1 MNLSRR
7 WLEAFLRRPLDAR
20 EVGERLAML
29 GAPADMIEPLRR
41 ELEAVVVGLVEEVR
55 PHPNAD
61 RLRITTVED
70 GSGTKKQV
78 VCGAPNVTA
87 GVKYPFARVG
97 VTLPGGITLD
107 ERKIRGELS
116 QGMLCSAKELG
127 LGQDGDG
134 ILALDVDAAP
144 GTPLTAAIP
153 VADDRIVIDVTPN
166 RPDLLG
172 HKGVARELAAS
183 FGIPFR
189 LPDYDKTQTIDVL
202 PPRRHDFGPTTVGG
216 VRVAVDDRLGCPRL
230 HVAVIKGVKV
240 RPSPAWMV
248 DRLMAAGMRSIN
260 NVVDATN
267 YVMLELN
274 QPMHAYDLATLN
286 GPFLWV
292 RRGQPDEK
300 IITLDGQ
307 ARTVDGDMMVIADE
321 KGAIGIA
328 GVMGGAATEVKD
340 STTDI
345 VLECAYF
352 ETKSIRRTKNRLGL
366 STEAS
371 YRFERGIDLWGQPD
385 AMRRCIEI
393 ILATAG
399 GQLVETPVDIWP
411 QPSNAPRVFLRHAR
425 LKQVLGIDLPVARVE
440 QCLTAIGC
448 TVLSKP
454 DDARMA
460 VDVPGWRPD
469 LTGEIDL
476 IEEVARIHG
485 YDQIPNELRPFR
497 VGELRDADIEVAADR
512 VRAGLAA
519 VGLVEVHSLP
529 FTAREDQWSV
539 EIQNPLAADAGYLR
553 RRLLPG
559 LVKQVEANWAV
570 QTGAVRLFEV
580 GTVFT
585 AAGPGQMPHEERH
598 VAAVVTGVRQPPH
611 WSDGANAPV
620 WDRWD
625 LRGLFEAAIA
635 LAHPDA
641 AVQVEEQGW
650 TAVTPDGQVIGR
662 ARQLDADAPPWAS
675 PVWGFELTL
684 DPAPRFPV
692 RYRPL
697 PTTPA
702 VARDLSLA
710 VPKGIDAD
718 LLTRAMARAAGN
730 TLERLEV
737 VDEYRGPKLG
747 PEVRG
752 LTLRLVFRAA
762 DRTLRDAEVDAAVER
777 VVKAL
782 QQEHGVQLRAS

>member
-1 MNLSRR
+1 MKISRK
-7 WLEAFLRRPLDAR
+7 WLEAFLRRPLDAQD
-20 EVGERLAML
+20 VAARLAML
-29 GAPADMIEPLRR
+29 GAPADAIEPLHR

-70 GSGTKKQV
+70 GSGVKKQV

-116 QGMLCSAKELG
+116 QGMLCSARELG

-144 GTPLTAAIP
+144 GTPLTRALS
-153 VADDRIVIDVTPN
+153 VTDDRITIDVTPN
-166 RPDLLG
+166 RPDLLC

-183 FGIPFR
+183 YGVPFR
-189 LPDYDKTQTIDVL
+189 LPEFDAAATIDVR
-202 PPRRHDFGPTTVGG
+202 PARRHDFGPTMVGG

-230 HVAVIKGVKV
+230 HAAVITGVKV
-240 RPSPAWMV
+240 GPSPAWMA
-248 DRLMAAGMRSIN
+248 DRLSAAGMRSIN

-267 YVMLELN
+267 LVMLELN
-274 QPMHAYDLATLN
+274 QPMHAYDRATLK

-292 RRGQPDEK
+292 RRAKDDED
-300 IITLDGQ
+300 IVTLDGVKR
-307 ARTVDGDMMVIADE
+307 ALNNDMMVIADE
-321 KGAIGIA
+321 TSVIGVA
-328 GVMGGAATEVKD
+328 GVMGAAHTEVTAT
-340 STTDI
+340 TTDV

-352 ETKSIRRTKNRLGL
+352 ETRSIRKTRSRLQL

-371 YRFERGIDLWGQPD
+371 YRFERGIDLWGQGD

-393 ILATAG
+393 VLATAG
-399 GQLVETPVDIWP
+399 GTLVEPPVDIWP
-411 QPSNAPRVFLRHAR
+411 QPANPPRIFLRHAR
-425 LKQVLGIDLPVARVE
+425 LKQVLGLELPPARIE

-454 DDARMA
+454 DDARIA

-469 LTGEIDL
+469 LTSEIDL

-485 YDQIPNELRPFR
+485 YEQVPTELRPFR
-497 VGELRDADIEVAADR
+497 VSTLRDADIEVAADR
-512 VRAGLAA
+512 VRAGLAGI
-519 VGLVEVHSLP
+519 GLVEVQTLP
-529 FTAREDQWSV
+529 FSEREDQWSV
-539 EIQNPLAADAGYLR
+539 ELQNPLSSESGFLR
-553 RRLLPG
+553 RRLLSG
-559 LVKQVEANWAV
+559 LVKQVEANWAN
-570 QTGAVRLFEV
+570 QTGSVRLFEV

-585 AAGPGQMPHEERH
+585 AAGPGQLPHEERH
-598 VAAVVTGVRQPPH
+598 VAAVVTGARIPPH
-611 WSDGANAPV
+611 WSDGANAPQ

-625 LRGLFEAAIA
+625 LRALFEAAIA

-641 AVQVEEQGW
+641 AVQVEGNAW
-650 TAVTPDGQVIGR
+650 TAVTPDGQVVGR
-662 ARQLDADAPPWAS
+662 ARQLEADAPPWAA

-692 RYRPL
+692 RYHPL
-697 PTTPA
+697 PTTPS

-710 VPKGIDAD
+710 VPEGVTAD
-718 LLTRAMARAAGN
+718 KLTRTAARAAGAN
-730 TLERLEV
+730 LVGLDL

-747 PEVRG
+747 AGARG
-752 LTLRLVFRAA
+752 LTIRLVFRAA
-762 DRTLRDAEVDAAVER
+762 DRTLRDAEVDAAVQA
-777 VVKAL
+777 VVTSV
-782 QQEHGVQLRAS
+782 QQELGVQLRAS

>member
-61 RLRITTVED
+61 KLRITTVED

-97 VTLPGGITLD
+97 VTLPGGITLE

-127 LGQDGDG
+127 LGQDADG

-144 GTPLTAAIP
+144 GTSLTAAIP

-166 RPDLLG
+166 RPDLLC

-183 FGIPFR
+183 YGIPFR

-202 PPRRHDFGPTTVGG
+202 PARRHDFGPTTVGG

-240 RPSPAWMV
+240 RPSPSWMV
-248 DRLMAAGMRSIN
+248 DRLTAAGMRSIN

-307 ARTVDGDMMVIADE
+307 VRTVDGDMMVIADE
-321 KGAIGIA
+321 KSAIGIA
-328 GVMGGAATEVKD
+328 GVMGGAATEVKET
-340 STTDI
+340 TTDI

-385 AMRRCIEI
+385 AMRRCIELV
-393 ILATAG
+393 LATAG
-399 GQLVETPVDIWP
+399 GQLVETPVDVWP

-425 LKQVLGIDLPVARVE
+425 LKQVLGVDLPVARVE

-469 LTGEIDL
+469 LTSEIDL

-497 VGELRDADIEVAADR
+497 VSELRDADIEVAADR

-585 AAGPGQMPHEERH
+585 AAGHGQMPHEERH

-611 WSDGANAPV
+611 WSDGANAPA

-718 LLTRAMARAAGN
+718 LLTRTMARAAGN
-730 TLERLEV
+730 TLERLDL

-747 PEVRG
+747 GEVRG

-762 DRTLRDAEVDAAVER
+762 DRTLRDTEVDAAVER

>member
-1 MNLSRR
+1 MKLSRK
-7 WLEAFLRRPLDAR
+7 WLEAFLRRPLEAR
-20 EVGERLAML
+20 DVAQRLTML
-29 GAPADMIEPLRR
+29 GAPVDSIEPLHR

-61 RLRITTVED
+61 RLCITTVED

-78 VCGAPNVTA
+78 VCGAPNVTV

-97 VTLPGGITLD
+97 VTLPGGVLLD

-134 ILALDVDAAP
+134 ILELDIDAAP
-144 GTPLTAAIP
+144 GTSLTSALS
-153 VADDRIVIDVTPN
+153 VADDQIVIDVTPN

-183 FGIPFR
+183 YGVPFR
-189 LPDYDKTQTIDVL
+189 LPDIAGAERIDV
-202 PPRRHDFGPTTVGG
+202 PPARRHDFGPTMVGG

-240 RPSPAWMV
+240 GPSPGWMI
-248 DRLMAAGMRSIN
+248 DRLSAAGMRSIN

-274 QPMHAYDLATLN
+274 QPMHAYDLTTLK

-292 RRGQPDEK
+292 RRAKADERLV
-300 IITLDGQ
+300 TLDGQ
-307 ARTVDGDMMVIADE
+307 VRALDGEMMVIADE
-321 KGAIGIA
+321 STAIGIA
-328 GVMGGAATEVKD
+328 GVMGAAHTEVKE
-340 STTDI
+340 STTDL

-352 ETKSIRRTKNRLGL
+352 ETRSIRKTRSRLGL

-371 YRFERGIDLWGQPD
+371 YRFERGIDMWGQED

-393 ILATAG
+393 ILAVAG
-399 GQLVETPVDIWP
+399 GTLVEAPVDVWP
-411 QPSNAPRVFLRHAR
+411 QPVNAPRIFLRHAR
-425 LKQVLGIDLPVARVE
+425 LLQVLGLELPVARVE

-469 LTGEIDL
+469 ITGEIDL

-485 YDQIPNELRPFR
+485 YEAVPTELRPFR
-497 VGELRDADIEVAADR
+497 VSTLRDADIEVVADR
-512 VRAGLAA
+512 VRQGLAA
-519 VGLVEVHSLP
+519 VGLVEVQSLP
-529 FTAREDQWSV
+529 FGEREDQWSV
-539 EIQNPLAADAGYLR
+539 ELNNPLSSEGGYLR
-553 RRLLPG
+553 RRLLTG
-559 LVKQVEANWAV
+559 LVHQIEANWAV

-585 AAGPGQMPHEERH
+585 VSGPGQLPHEERH
-598 VAAVVTGVRQPPH
+598 VAAVVTGARIPPH
-611 WSDGANAPV
+611 WSDGANAPQ

-625 LRGLFEAAIA
+625 LRALFEVAIA

-641 AVQVEEQGW
+641 AVHVEGTSW
-650 TAVTPDGQVIGR
+650 TAVTPDGQVVGR
-662 ARQLDADAPPWAS
+662 ARELDADAPPWAA
-675 PVWGFELTL
+675 PVWGFEVAL

-710 VPKGIDAD
+710 VPAEVTAEA
-718 LLTRAMARAAGN
+718 LTRLAARAAGSF
-730 TLERLEV
+730 LEALDL

-747 PEVRG
+747 TGARG
-752 LTLRLVFRAA
+752 LTIRLVFRAP
-762 DRTLRDAEVDAAVER
+762 DRTLRDAEVDASVAA
-777 VVKAL
+777 VVKTV
-782 QQEHGVQLRAS
+782 QQELGVQLRAS

>member
-1 MNLSRR
+1 MKLSRK
-7 WLEAFLRRPLDAR
+7 WLEAFLRRPLEAR
-20 EVGERLAML
+20 DIASRLAML
-29 GAPADMIEPLRR
+29 GAPADSIEPLHR
-41 ELEAVVVGLVEEVR
+41 ELEAVVIGLVEEVR

-70 GSGTKKQV
+70 GTDTKKQV
-78 VCGAPNVTA
+78 VCGAPNVTV

-97 VTLPGGITLD
+97 TTLPGGVTLD

-144 GTPLTAAIP
+144 GTALTRALSIT
-153 VADDRIVIDVTPN
+153 DDRIEIDVTPN

-183 FGIPFR
+183 YGLPFR
-189 LPDYDKTQTIDVL
+189 LPEIAGAERIDI
-202 PPRRHDFGPTTVGG
+202 PPARRHEFGPVMVGG

-230 HVAVIKGVKV
+230 HVAVLKGVKIG
-240 RPSPAWMV
+240 PSPAWMV
-248 DRLMAAGMRSIN
+248 DRLTAARMRSIN

-267 YVMLELN
+267 YVLLELN
-274 QPMHAYDLATLN
+274 QPMHAYDLATLK

-292 RRGQPDEK
+292 RRAKAEEHL
-300 IITLDGQ
+300 ITLDGQ
-307 ARTVDGDMMVIADE
+307 VRILDGDMMVIADE
-321 KGAIGIA
+321 SSAVGIA
-328 GVMGGAATEVKD
+328 GVMGAAHTEVKET
-340 STTDI
+340 TTDL

-352 ETKSIRRTKNRLGL
+352 ETRSIRKTRSKLGL

-371 YRFERGIDLWGQPD
+371 YRFERGVDMWGQGD

-393 ILATAG
+393 ILTTAG
-399 GQLVETPVDIWP
+399 GALVEAPVDVWP
-411 QPSNAPRVFLRHAR
+411 LPANAPRIFLRHAR
-425 LKQVLGIDLPVARVE
+425 LTQVLGIELPVARVE

-469 LTGEIDL
+469 LTGEVDL

-485 YDQIPNELRPFR
+485 YDAIPSELRPFR
-497 VGELRDADIEVAADR
+497 VSTLKDADIEVVADR
-512 VRAGLAA
+512 VRQGLAA
-519 VGLVEVHSLP
+519 VGLVEVQTLP
-529 FTAREDQWSV
+529 FVEREDQWSV
-539 EIQNPLAADAGYLR
+539 ELNNPLSSEGGYLR
-553 RRLLPG
+553 RRLLTA
-559 LVKQVEANWAV
+559 LVTQVEANWAV
-570 QTGAVRLFEV
+570 QTGSVRLFEV

-585 AAGPGQMPHEERH
+585 AAGPGQLPHEERH
-598 VAAVVTGVRQPPH
+598 VAAVVTGARVPPH
-611 WSDGANAPV
+611 WSDGANAPQ

-625 LRGLFEAAIA
+625 LRALFEAAIA

-641 AVQVEEQGW
+641 AVQVEGSTW
-650 TAVTPDGQVIGR
+650 TAVTPDGQVVGR
-662 ARQLDADAPPWAS
+662 ARQLEADAPPWAS
-675 PVWGFELTL
+675 PVWGFELAL

-692 RYRPL
+692 RYHPL
-697 PTTPA
+697 PGTPA

-710 VPKGIDAD
+710 VPAEVAAD
-718 LLTRAMARAAGN
+718 LLVRTAARAAGAF
-730 TLERLEV
+730 LEALEI

-747 PEVRG
+747 AGSRG
-752 LTLRLVFRAA
+752 LTIRLVFRAP
-762 DRTLRDAEVDAAVER
+762 DRTLRDAEVEGAMDKVMQT
-777 VVKAL
+777 L

>member
-1 MNLSRR
+1 MKLSRR
-7 WLEAFLRRPLDAR
+7 WLEAFLRRPLDAF
-20 EVGERLAML
+20 EVGQRLAML
-29 GAPADMIEPLRR
+29 GAPADAILPLHR
-41 ELEAVVVGLVEEVR
+41 ELEAVVIGLVEDVR

-87 GVKYPFARVG
+87 GKKYPFARVG
-97 VTLPGGITLD
+97 VTLPGGVTLD

-134 ILALDVDAAP
+134 ILELDVDAAP
-144 GTPLTAAIP
+144 GTSLTSALS
-153 VADDRIVIDVTPN
+153 VADDQILIDVTPN

-183 FGIPFR
+183 YGVPFR
-189 LPDYDKTQTIDVL
+189 LPDVAGAERIDV
-202 PPRRHDFGPTTVGG
+202 PPARRHDFGPATVGG
-216 VRVAVDDRLGCPRL
+216 VRIAVDDRLGCPRL
-230 HVAVIKGVKV
+230 HVAVIRGVTIGK
-240 RPSPAWMV
+240 SPAWMV
-248 DRLMAAGMRSIN
+248 DRLAAAGMRSIN

-274 QPMHAYDLATLN
+274 QPMHAYDLATLK

-292 RRGQPDEK
+292 RRAKADEK
-300 IITLDGQ
+300 LITLDGQ
-307 ARTVDGDMMVIADE
+307 ARNLDGDMMVIADE
-321 KGAIGIA
+321 ATAIGIA
-328 GVMGGAATEVKD
+328 GVMGAAHTEVKET
-340 STTDI
+340 TTDL
-345 VLECAYF
+345 VLEAAYF
-352 ETKSIRRTKNRLGL
+352 EPRSVRKTRSRLGL

-371 YRFERGIDLWGQPD
+371 YRFERGADLWGQGD

-393 ILATAG
+393 VLATAG
-399 GQLVETPVDIWP
+399 GTLAEAPLDVWP
-411 QPSNAPRVFLRHAR
+411 QPANPPRIFLRHAR
-425 LKQVLGIDLPVARVE
+425 LAQVLGFALEPARVE

-454 DDARMA
+454 DDARIA

-469 LTGEIDL
+469 LTAEIDL

-485 YDQIPNELRPFR
+485 YDAVPTELRPFR
-497 VGELRDADIEVAADR
+497 AGSLRDADMEIVADR
-512 VRAGLAA
+512 ARTGLAG
-519 VGLVEVHSLP
+519 VGLVEVQSLP
-529 FTAREDQWSV
+529 FGPREDQWSV
-539 EIQNPLAADAGYLR
+539 ELQNALATGSDYLR

-570 QTGAVRLFEV
+570 QTAAVRLFEI

-585 AAGPGQMPHEERH
+585 AAGPGQLPHEERH
-598 VAAVVTGVRQPPH
+598 IAAVVTGVRQPPH

-625 LRGLFEAAIA
+625 LRALFEAAIA

-641 AVQVEEQGW
+641 AVQVEGASW
-650 TAVTPDGQVIGR
+650 TAVTPDGQVVGR
-662 ARQLDADAPPWAS
+662 ARQLEADAPPWAS

-710 VPKGIDAD
+710 VPEGVSGD
-718 LLTRAMARAAGN
+718 LLTRIVGRAAGPL
-730 TLERLEV
+730 LESLDI

-747 PEVRG
+747 TGVRG
-752 LTLRLVFRAA
+752 LTVRLVFRAA
-762 DRTLRDAEVDAAVER
+762 DRTLRDAEVDAAVDK
-777 VVKAL
+777 VVKSA
-782 QQEHGVQLRAS
+782 QQELGVQLRAS